1 MQLPLTHYYPIE
13 ISCKAE
19 PMTAGFGEGY
29 KQMSGFESLKSARLN
44 YLVSSQAIEDL
55 ISTLDSAG
63 GVDTF
68 NWLFRPHYALK
79 QWRVADFT
87 QRIYDN
93 NRLSELSLNLTEIR
107 TGLPQP
113 IPTGI
118 TPLPLTPDSAPTITR
133 SYLVRSPNLGYF
145 PDRKREPLNSQIN
158 RLEFASTLNP
168 DTADSIDLLL
178 ERCRGVYPLLWQ
190 GSIYTCKDWRITYQS
205 EAAELD
211 LTLETLILP

>member
-1 MQLPLTHYYPIE
+1 MLT
-13 ISCKAE
+13 S
-19 PMTAGFGEGY
+19 FGEYY

-44 YLVSSQAIEDL
+44 YLVSVQATEDL

-68 NWLFRPHYALK
+68 SWLFRAHYALK
-79 QWRVADFT
+79 RWRVADFT

-93 NRLSELSLNLTEIR
+93 ARLSELSLNLTEIR

-118 TPLPLTPDSAPTITR
+118 TPLPLTPNSAPTITR

-158 RLEFASTLNP
+158 RVEFASTLDP

-190 GSIYTCKDWRITYQS
+190 GFTYTCKDWRITYQS